1 MSSASSALF
10 ASPWMRSIFSGL
22 AGFVAYGGWAYFAN
36 LEHGSAIAMR
46 AGLVQGSYSLV
57 LTFFMTLFTEF
68 AFVKIYGL
76 PFAKLLTTGAIA
88 IVLTSTAYFI
98 HLFVGTPEIIMTIL
112 PGALIGTTY
121 TFMYIVGLER
131 SMMRNSNQNVK
142 TPS

>member
-1 MSSASSALF
+1 MSSLF
-10 ASPWMRSIFSGL
+10 SSPWVRSLLSGV
-22 AGFVAYGGWAYFAN
+22 AGFAAYGGWAYFAN
-36 LEHGSAIAMR
+36 MEHGVAVAMR
-46 AGLVQGSYSLV
+46 AGLVQGTYSLV

-76 PFAKLLTTGAIA
+76 PFAKVLTTAAIA
-88 IVLTSTAYFI
+88 IVLSSTAYFI

-131 SMMRNSNQNVK
+131 SMTRNLNHNVK
-142 TPS
+142 ASS